1 MSYVKD
7 TLGQGEQILYWARY
21 HWSYTLVAL
30 LALLS
35 LGIFVI
41 GLVIFVHMM
50 IRKWTT
56 EIAVTS
62 ERFVFKTGWISRHT
76 QEVSLQ
82 RIEEVNLHQG
92 FFGRLLGYGRLRLH
106 GTGVGVI
113 ELPNI
118 DNPLELRRQIT
129 NAKDTTSLNAF

>member
-1 MSYVKD
+1 MLKRKAGANIVSYVKD

-30 LALLS
+30 LVLLS

-41 GLVIFVHMM
+41 GLVIFVHVM

-62 ERFVFKTGWISRHT
+62 ERFVFKTGWI
-76 QEVSLQ
+76 
-82 RIEEVNLHQG
+82 
-92 FFGRLLGYGRLRLH
+92 
-106 GTGVGVI
+106 
-113 ELPNI
+113 
-118 DNPLELRRQIT
+118 
-129 NAKDTTSLNAF
+129 

>member
-1 MSYVKD
+1 MSYVKN
-7 TLGQGEQILYWARY
+7 TLGREEQILYLAKY
-21 HWSYTLVAL
+21 HWSYTLLAL

-35 LGIFVI
+35 LGIMLI
-41 GLVIFVHMM
+41 GVVIFLNMM

-82 RIEEVNLHQG
+82 RIEEVNLNQS
-92 FFGRLLGYGRLRLH
+92 FLGRILGYGRLHLH

-129 NAKDTTSLNAF
+129 NAKDSTALKEF